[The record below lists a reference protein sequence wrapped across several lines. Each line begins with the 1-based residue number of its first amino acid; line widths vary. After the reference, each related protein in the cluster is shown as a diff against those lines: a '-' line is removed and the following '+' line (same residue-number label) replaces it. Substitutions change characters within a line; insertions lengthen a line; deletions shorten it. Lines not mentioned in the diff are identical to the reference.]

1 MVPARPSRR
10 ARVRGVVGV
19 ALLAPLTAELLQAY
33 LGDLG
38 GPLGLVVFVLFLAP
52 LYGGAALLVREVSV
66 RTGRGWPGRF
76 LLAAAFGVAM
86 PTLVDVSL
94 FTVHRSDI
102 DGWEDIVTAA
112 AVGRIGV
119 YAVVTWVGGHVLMS
133 ITAPLAVVESLVRAP
148 GPWLGRVGLVVT
160 VGLMV
165 LVAALIHDSQFD
177 YDVRV
182 DAADYA
188 WSAAVVIGL
197 LVLAFTRLGRPLR
210 REPGRAAPR
219 PWVCVVTAFVL
230 VAAFDLVPVSW
241 VGVALDLGVL
251 ALGGLLVLRWSRSP
265 QWDARRIAALAF
277 GGVLA
282 RTLIGF
288 LAPLPQQT
296 TWPEKLFQNVSYL
309 VIVLVLGVALARRT
323 RGEAASYPTMGA

>member
-1 MVPARPSRR
+1 MVPTASRQAR
-10 ARVRGVVGV
+10 AAGVVGV

-38 GPLGLVVFVLFLAP
+38 GPLGLVAFVLFLAP
-52 LYGGAALLVREVSV
+52 LYGGAALLVREVAV
-66 RTGRGWPGRF
+66 RTGRGWPGRL

-86 PTLVDVSL
+86 PTLVDLSL

-133 ITAPLAVVESLVRAP
+133 IAAPLAVVESLVRAP

-160 VGLMV
+160 VGLML
-165 LVAALIHDSQFD
+165 LVAALVHHSQLD

-182 DAADYA
+182 GTVDYL
-188 WSAAVVIGL
+188 WSAVPVLAL
-197 LVLAFTRLGRPLR
+197 CCLAFTPLGRPLAR
-210 REPGRAAPR
+210 VTGRTAPP
-219 PWVCVVTAFVL
+219 PWACVLTAFVL

-241 VGVALDLGVL
+241 VGVVLDLAVL
-251 ALGGLLVLRWSRSP
+251 GLGGALVLRWSPSP
-265 QWDARRIAALAF
+265 GWSDRHVAALAF

-288 LAPLPQQT
+288 LAPLPQET
-296 TWPEKLFQNVSYL
+296 TWPEKVFQNLTYL
-309 VIVLVLGVALARRT
+309 VIVLGLGVALSRRT
-323 RGEAASYPTMGA
+323 RGDRASYPTMDP